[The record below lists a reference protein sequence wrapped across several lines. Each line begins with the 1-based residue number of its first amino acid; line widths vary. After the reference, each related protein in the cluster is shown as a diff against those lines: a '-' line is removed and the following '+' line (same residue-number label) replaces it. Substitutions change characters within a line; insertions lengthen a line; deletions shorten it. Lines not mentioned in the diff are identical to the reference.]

1 MTSVAHLGN
10 TIRSNGQNLRDYET
24 GALKSEGE
32 LLGEA
37 IRRWGGYG
45 PFDYASRWNNEYDR
59 NVGGFTATAKAFA
72 GPLPQ
77 DAIDAILYRKGLA
90 EVAATNLPGYGAY
103 DILFGEGTKKE
114 IRRIARGSKSKSALT
129 EAQARKVGTYYA
141 KGGIVTNVPRVPIEP
156 DERKDRMTGVPYD
169 EQAGIIMEDEEE
181 K

>member
-1 MTSVAHLGN
+1 MG
-10 TIRSNGQNLRDYET
+10 
-24 GALKSEGE
+24 
-32 LLGEA
+32 
-37 IRRWGGYG
+37 WFG

-90 EVAATNLPGYGAY
+90 EVGATNLPGYGAY

-114 IRRIARGSKSKSALT
+114 IRRIARGSDPETLT
-129 EAQARKVGTYYA
+129 SAQARKVGSYA
-141 KGGIVTNVPRVPIEP
+141 KGGIVTNVPNVIDEP

-169 EQAGIIMEDEEE
+169 EQAGVILEDEEE
-181 K
+181 R